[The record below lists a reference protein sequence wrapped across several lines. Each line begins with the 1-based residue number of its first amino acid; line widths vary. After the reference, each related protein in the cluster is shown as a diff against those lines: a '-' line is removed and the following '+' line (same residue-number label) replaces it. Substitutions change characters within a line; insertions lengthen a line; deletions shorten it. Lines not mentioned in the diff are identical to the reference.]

1 MIKHGI
7 LLIFDEVITGWG
19 RTGSKF
25 GAHEFGVTPDIMT
38 MAKATTNGVVP
49 MGFVACHDDI
59 YDAVMDASP
68 TGAVELFHGYTY
80 SGIPVA
86 VAAAL
91 AVQDIFEKDDIFN
104 DAEIIVKVKEPQ
116 KVEVEMI
123 RENQIVYTY
132 LHLAAAKELTEGLI
146 KSKSINIAYE
156 TVTDDNG
163 RLPLLAP
170 MSAVAGRMSVQA
182 GAHCLEKNQKGR
194 GLLLG
199 GAPGVSGGK
208 VVILGGG
215 VVGENAAVIATGMQA
230 EVHIVDK
237 SEARLK
243 QLVEMFGDKIIPEQ
257 SDKIDLNKLVS
268 EADLLV
274 GGVLIPGAEAPKL
287 VTKDM
292 IKSMKRGSVIVDVA
306 IDQGGCVETSKPTT
320 HGDPTYIVDDVV
332 HYCVANMPGGV
343 PRTSTLALNN
353 ATLPFLVKLA
363 NNGYQKALGE
373 DKNLLAGLNAH
384 KGHVT
389 YKAVAAVFGHDYV
402 APEEAIKI

>member
-1 MIKHGI
+1 MRIGVPKEIKPQENRIG
-7 LLIFDEVITGWG
+7 L
-19 RTGSKF
+19 
-25 GAHEFGVTPDIMT
+25 TPDSVKTLVSEGHEVLVENNGGFEAGFDNDQYKNAGAKIIE
-38 MAKATTNGVVP
+38 KAT
-49 MGFVACHDDI
+49 
-59 YDAVMDASP
+59 
-68 TGAVELFHGYTY
+68 
-80 SGIPVA
+80 
-86 VAAAL
+86 
-91 AVQDIFEKDDIFN
+91 DIFN

-123 RENQIVYTY
+123 KENQIVYTY
-132 LHLAAAKELTEGLI
+132 LHLAAAKELTEGLV

-156 TVTDDNG
+156 TITDDNG

-194 GLLLG
+194 GVLLG
-199 GAPGVSGGK
+199 GAPGGEPANVL
-208 VVILGGG
+208 ILGGG
-215 VVGENAAVIATGMQA
+215 VVGENAATIATGMKA
-230 EVHIVDK
+230 KVHVVDK

-257 SDKIDLNKLVS
+257 SDKIDLKKLVA
-268 EADLLV
+268 EADLIV

-292 IKSMKRGSVIVDVA
+292 LKLMKRGSVIVDVA

-320 HGDPTYIVDDVV
+320 FNDPTFIVDNVV

-343 PRTSTLALNN
+343 PRTSTIALNK
-353 ATLPFLVKLA
+353 ATLPYLVKLA
-363 NNGYQKALGE
+363 NKGYQKALSE
-373 DKNLLAGLNAH
+373 DKNFLAGLNVH

-389 YKAVAAVFGHDYV
+389 YKAVADVFGHEYV
-402 APEEAIKI
+402 DPGDAIKN